1 MIEKNIKS
9 NVGRRIFGT
18 GVFSLTSTSVV
29 TAQSIAPYLPMFQ
42 EKLLYATLSLVVF
55 FVIRPKIRS
64 RVSYVLFLTSEGG
77 EEK

>member
-18 GVFSLTSTSVV
+18 VVLSLTSTSVV
-29 TAQSIAPYLPMFQ
+29 TAQSIAPYLSVYQ
-42 EKLLYATLSLVVF
+42 EKLLYITLSLVVF
-55 FVIRPKIRS
+55 FVIRYKIRS
-64 RVSYVLFLTSEGG
+64 RVSYVIFPTGEGG